1 MFLKNTKN
9 LYILDSNIA
18 FKVQSLDTSKLVG
31 FLIYFEVDFDG
42 FDLRIVMSEL
52 TDRVWSAGTQMK
64 HNTWYSS
71 ACAYP

>member
-42 FDLRIVMSEL
+42 FDLRIVMS
-52 TDRVWSAGTQMK
+52 
-64 HNTWYSS
+64 
-71 ACAYP
+71 